1 MNRRHF
7 LASVSATAILP
18 IPTLAA
24 QNTLR
29 LKAEAVMQNI
39 LPNGDG
45 ADRRL

>member
-18 IPTLAA
+18 KPILAA
-24 QNTLR
+24 QNTLQ
-29 LKAEAVMQNI
+29 LKAEAVMQKI
-39 LPNGDG
+39 LLNGDG